1 VTLGGWLGKGSGKMK
16 LKTLCS
22 AICLPLSVTFL
33 GMAQASPAPAGG
45 FALENSAAG
54 GHMDVTLDG
63 KTAAR
68 YMFGFD
74 TSTPE
79 RTEETYK
86 PYLHVF
92 DAAGGKP
99 VTKGPGGQFPH
110 HRGIFLGWNR
120 ITVDGRS
127 YDRWH
132 MRDGAQV
139 HREFTETTADADGA
153 VITSRIDWQG
163 RGDEGPVLSE
173 ARTMRFSRGPTPTY
187 LMVDIESTVTAV
199 AGDTELGGDPEHA
212 GLQFRPANEVDAKAT
227 RYLFPKPAAD
237 PHRDLDYDWVGQSF
251 TVGDRTTRVI
261 YLNHPDNP
269 RDTRFSAYRDYGRFG
284 GFFRAKLAKD
294 ESLTL
299 RVRFLISEDAMPS
312 AEWIQEQH
320 NAFTGKTLPV
330 PETTE
335 REPG

>member
-1 VTLGGWLGKGSGKMK
+1 MDPGEMK
-16 LKTLCS
+16 LPVLRS
-22 AICLPLSVTFL
+22 AICLPLSASL
-33 GMAQASPAPAGG
+33 LCLAQASPAPGDG
-45 FALENSAAG
+45 FALAESAAG
-54 GHMDVTLDG
+54 GQLDVLIDG
-63 KTAAR
+63 RTAAR

-79 RTEETYK
+79 RTNETYK

-92 DAAGGKP
+92 DAAGGQP

-120 ITVDGRS
+120 ISVNGRN

-132 MRDGAQV
+132 MQDGAQV
-139 HREFTETTADADGA
+139 HREFTETTADTAGA

-173 ARTMRFSRGPTPTY
+173 TRTMRFSRGPAPAY

-212 GLQFRPANEVDAKAT
+212 GLQFRPANEVDATAT
-227 RYLFPKPAAD
+227 RYLFPRKDAN

-284 GFFRAKLAKD
+284 GFFRAKLTKD

-299 RVRFLISEDAMPS
+299 RVRFLISEDAMPP
-312 AEWIQEQH
+312 AGWIQEQH
-320 NAFTGKTLPV
+320 NTFTGKTLPV
-330 PETTE
+330 PETSE